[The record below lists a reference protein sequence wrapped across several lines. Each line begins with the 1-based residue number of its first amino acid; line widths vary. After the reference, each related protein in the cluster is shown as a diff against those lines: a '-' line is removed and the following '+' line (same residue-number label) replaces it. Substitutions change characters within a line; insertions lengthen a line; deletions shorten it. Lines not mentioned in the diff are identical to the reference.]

1 MGGFLEIK
9 LVNPTKIISWTANE
23 GCIDQFWL
31 SQTQADVRAT
41 GTGVLGESDAAVRK
55 ELG

>member
-9 LVNPTKIISWTANE
+9 LVNPTKIVSRTANE
-23 GCIDQFWL
+23 GCLDQFWL

-41 GTGVLGESDAAVRK
+41 GTGVLGESDAAMR
-55 ELG
+55 